1 MCRYTHRLGSPSPR
15 SHVRT
20 PRPSQHFYFF
30 SLLHAAWCSVD
41 YNPDPES
48 VPARVVAAADD
59 DDDGLLDAFRGGYTQ
74 IDLQA
79 CFPSTGC

>member
-1 MCRYTHRLGSPSPR
+1 
-15 SHVRT
+15 
-20 PRPSQHFYFF
+20 
-30 SLLHAAWCSVD
+30 VD

-59 DDDGLLDAFRGGYTQ
+59 DDDGLLDAFRAGGYTQ